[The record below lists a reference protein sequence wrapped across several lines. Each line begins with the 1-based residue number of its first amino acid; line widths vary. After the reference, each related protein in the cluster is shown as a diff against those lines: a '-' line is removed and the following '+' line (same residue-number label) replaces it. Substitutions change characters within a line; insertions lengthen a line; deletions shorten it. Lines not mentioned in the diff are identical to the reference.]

1 MNNLAWLLRIRG
13 DFTEAE
19 LLYRRTL
26 AIAEGIDVTARSRPI
41 LTCMAT
47 AHNEL
52 AFYMDVPA
60 KRWQDA
66 ENHYRQ
72 AIDLLVEAQEQIN
85 AANVELN
92 LQKVFHLSE
101 QPVDV
106 EKVKEL
112 TSVLEAAGDP
122 RAEKGR
128 KLLQELE

>member
-1 MNNLAWLLRIRG
+1 MA
-13 DFTEAE
+13 
-19 LLYRRTL
+19 
-26 AIAEGIDVTARSRPI
+26 ARSRPI
-41 LTCMAT
+41 LTCVAT
-47 AHNEL
+47 AHNNL

-72 AIDLLVEAQEQIN
+72 AIDLYVEAHNQIE

-92 LQKVFHLSE
+92 LQKVFQLSG

-106 EKVKEL
+106 EKVKEM
-112 TSVLEAAGDP
+112 TSVLDAAGDP